1 MNDEK
6 YNDLISK
13 IEEEFDLK
21 IDDLDKKIEDLD
33 LDSLSKVEL
42 AFLIEDE
49 TGIKIDD
56 ELLNNSSTIRA
67 LFDEN

>member
-6 YNDLISK
+6 YSDLISK